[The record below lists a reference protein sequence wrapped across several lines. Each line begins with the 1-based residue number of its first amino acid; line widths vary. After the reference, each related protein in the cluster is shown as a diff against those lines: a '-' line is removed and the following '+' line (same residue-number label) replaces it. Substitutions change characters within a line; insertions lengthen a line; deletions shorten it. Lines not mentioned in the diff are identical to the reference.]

1 MGKSYSKT
9 IYELSKNKNAG
20 KLQSP
25 DKISQ
30 SFFNKT
36 PIKIYNIIVDL
47 HSNPYFIFVMNNE
60 EFKHFVKDSFEIDD
74 QSVSDAVGKHLSFE
88 YIHTFNNLRS

>member
-1 MGKSYSKT
+1 MGNIYSEK
-9 IYELSKNKNAG
+9 IYELIKHKNAG

-47 HSNPYFIFVMNNE
+47 HSNPYFVFVMSSV
-60 EFKHFVKDSFEIDD
+60 EFNHFLKDWFEIND
-74 QSVSDAVGKHLSFE
+74 QSVSDAVSKYSV
-88 YIHTFNNLRS
+88 